1 MRFEMA
7 ASHAVRGFHGVN
19 VSPPRGGSGRKVDSM
34 GLLRDPRLETLL
46 DRLHAQSAGQGEAL
60 ASYFTARARE
70 GSID

>member
-1 MRFEMA
+1 
-7 ASHAVRGFHGVN
+7 
-19 VSPPRGGSGRKVDSM
+19 M